1 MACLMTNRVF
11 LARLAGGTRTA
22 PLALLRY
29 RGCEF
34 ASKLTCAKVSRFNF
48 RATLSVWSAVLTV
61 GISGQMHLL
70 KGSACPA
77 NVANKP
83 YI

>member
-1 MACLMTNRVF
+1 MKNRVF
-11 LARLAGGTRTA
+11 LARLAGGTRNA
-22 PLALLRY
+22 PLTLLGD
-29 RGCEF
+29 RGHEF
-34 ASKLTCAKVSRFNF
+34 ASKFACALVYPLNF